1 MRDKIIIHGAKEN
14 NLKNISLELPRNKF
28 IVFTGLSGS
37 GKTSLAFDTLFAEG
51 QRRYMESLSSYARQF
66 LGQMK
71 KPDVD
76 SIEGLS
82 PAIAIDQKT
91 TSVNPR
97 STVGTITEIHDY
109 LRLLFSHIG
118 TSYCPY
124 CNKEIQSLSVDAI
137 VEKILAKPNMKIL
150 IIAPVIRGKKGE
162 HKKLIESFLKSGY
175 VRIKI
180 DKIVYSITE
189 IPELERNQKHDI
201 SVVVDRLISREDNRS
216 RIAESVENALRISGG
231 LVVIDFEGEEITFS
245 SNFSCPD
252 CGFAFD
258 EIAPRLFSF
267 NTPYGAC
274 LECSGLGYKKEI
286 SVDKLIPDRTKSI
299 AEGAI
304 HGWGWGDGAMSNMY
318 YKALARKYNFSL
330 NTPIIKLP
338 PNILDILLFG
348 TKGEKIELK
357 FHSSSFKT
365 EYMGQFEGIIPNLL
379 RRYKETTSEFAKSE
393 IEKLMIERR
402 CPECNGTRYNKKAL
416 SVKISGLNIAEVSD
430 LTILELKNWIENL
443 NLSKLQLKIGNSIIK
458 EILSRVKF
466 LFDVGLGYLTL
477 SRSANTLSGGEAQRI
492 RLATQIGSALTGV
505 LYILDEPSIGLHP
518 RDTKK
523 LIKTLKSLR
532 DQGNTVIV
540 VEHDEDTIKA
550 ADYIV
555 DVGPKAGVHGGEI
568 VVAGTL
574 NDVVTCEK
582 SITGAYISG
591 KRKIQVPS
599 KRRNTNNNWLNIY
612 GCKENNLKNIDV
624 SIPLGVFCVITGVS
638 GSGKSTLINGIVG
651 PAVTNILNG
660 TNNMVGEYK
669 KIEGVEY
676 LDKIVEI
683 DQAPIGR
690 TPRSNPATYTGV
702 FTFIRELFASTPEA
716 KAKGF
721 GAGRFSFNVKGG
733 RCETCGGDG
742 VHKIE
747 MHFLPDVYVECEE
760 CKGKRY
766 NHETLEIKYKGA
778 SIADVLDMTV
788 EKSLKFFENH
798 SKIKNKIQALYDVG
812 LGYIKLGQPA
822 TTLSGGEAQ
831 RVKLATELAKKATGK
846 TLYLLDEPT
855 TGLHSYDVEK
865 LISIL
870 QRLVSSGN
878 SVVVIEHNLDVIS
891 CADYCIDLGPEGGE
905 NGGIIVA
912 QGTPEQ
918 IAKENSSETGKI
930 LAKLYQI

>member
-118 TSYCPY
+118 TPYCPY

-175 VRIKI
+175 VRVKI

-660 TNNMVGEYK
+660 TNNIVGEYK
-669 KIEGVEY
+669 KIEGVKY

-721 GAGRFSFNVKGG
+721 NAGRFSFNVKGG

>member
-118 TSYCPY
+118 TPYCPY

-651 PAVTNILNG
+651 PAVANILNG
-660 TNNMVGEYK
+660 TNNIVGEYK

-721 GAGRFSFNVKGG
+721 NAGRFSFNVKGG

-905 NGGIIVA
+905 NGGLIVA

>member
-118 TSYCPY
+118 TPYCPY

-523 LIKTLKSLR
+523 LIKTLKSLM

-599 KRRNTNNNWLNIY
+599 KRRSTNNNWLNIY

-660 TNNMVGEYK
+660 TNNIVGEYK

-721 GAGRFSFNVKGG
+721 NAGRFSFNVKGG